1 MGACIDVTL
10 GAVAAAGAA
19 GAAGAGAVAVLASA
33 GLCASGFSLSLAA
46 VCTVAW
52 ERTRAWRDALTR
64 DR

>member
-1 MGACIDVTL
+1 MGVCVDVTL
-10 GAVAAAGAA
+10 GAVAAA

-52 ERTRAWRDALTR
+52 ERTRGWRDALTR
-64 DR
+64 TR